1 MILVREERHC
11 SLAIVL
17 VSNARSNPKV
27 QAMNS
32 LTHLRS
38 LFHTVLARRDL
49 IWEGTD
55 WEEAVDALL
64 IEFAVESNAICVV
77 QRRLKF
83 A

>member
-1 MILVREERHC
+1 MN
-11 SLAIVL
+11 
-17 VSNARSNPKV
+17 NARSNPKV
-27 QAMNS
+27 QAMNFDTLAVS
-32 LTHLRS
+32 FS
-38 LFHTVLARRDL
+38 SVLAGKDL

-64 IEFAVESNAICVV
+64 IEFAFESNAICVV